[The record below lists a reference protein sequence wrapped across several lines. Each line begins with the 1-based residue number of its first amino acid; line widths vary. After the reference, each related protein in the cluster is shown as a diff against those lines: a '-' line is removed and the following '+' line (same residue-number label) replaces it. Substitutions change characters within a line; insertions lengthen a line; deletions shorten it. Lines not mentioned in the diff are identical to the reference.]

1 LKGEDFMKKNYTTRL
16 ILIALLILVSI
27 TAIACEGKDKQKVIS
42 NDVSMDAKKD
52 ENLIQK
58 NIELGNNYIKEDK
71 YDEAKQSYE
80 KAISLD
86 RGNKQTYLTIK
97 DKYLEKGR
105 LDDAYYIVKSAIKS
119 NVDTANMNTILA
131 QISEKFE
138 MANIQERL
146 QQGNKYTLPDAVT
159 MKINGVDTKV
169 FVKWNNS
176 SAIDTSKA
184 GNFTYEG
191 KSEQYGRKVKLRLYV
206 TVNVVNEQ
214 ISGTIKKVYESNGKK
229 YLTVHEVDFYLG
241 DQAKLES
248 KKDGVSLVNMD
259 YYIRDKKTEKDY
271 IISDGASLSLLQ
283 NWIDI
288 NGTDVSNKI
297 VAYDQFK
304 NVLNSRSKQVISAE
318 MEIRRNLSWLT
329 INNNIVTEV
338 YGPYT
343 P

>member
-1 LKGEDFMKKNYTTRL
+1 MRKNYTTRL

-58 NIELGNNYIKEDK
+58 NIELGNNYFKEVK

-105 LDDAYYIVKSAIKS
+105 LDDAYYIIKSAIKS
-119 NVDTANMNTILA
+119 NVDTENMNTILA
-131 QISEKFE
+131 QISGKFE
-138 MANIQERL
+138 ITNIQEHL
-146 QQGNKYTLPDAVT
+146 QQNNKYTLPDAVT

-169 FVKWNNS
+169 FVKWSNS
-176 SAIDTSKA
+176 TEIDTSKA
-184 GNFTYEG
+184 STFTYEG
-191 KSEQYGRKVKLRLYV
+191 KSEQYGRKVKIVVYI
-206 TVNVVNEQ
+206 TAPVVNNQ
-214 ISGTIKKVYESNGKK
+214 ISGTIEKVYESNGKK
-229 YLTVHEVDFYLG
+229 YLTVHEVYFYFG
-241 DQAKLES
+241 EQAKLES

-288 NGTDVSNKI
+288 NGTDTSNHLVS
-297 VAYDQFK
+297 YDQFK
-304 NVLNSRSKQVISAE
+304 NVLNSRKKRVLPPGKLDFTTT
-318 MEIRRNLSWLT
+318 LSWLT
-329 INNNIVTEV
+329 INNNIVNEV
-338 YGPYT
+338 YGQYT